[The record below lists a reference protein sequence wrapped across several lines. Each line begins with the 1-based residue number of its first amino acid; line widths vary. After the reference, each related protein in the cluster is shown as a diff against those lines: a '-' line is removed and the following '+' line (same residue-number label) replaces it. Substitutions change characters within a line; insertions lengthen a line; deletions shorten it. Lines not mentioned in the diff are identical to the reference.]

1 MKRHNLQE
9 KLHGI
14 WNRRHLALLTLTAVF
29 LTAAVT
35 TSHASAL
42 YILTDADDT
51 AIVLDSAAKL
61 PDLSSQIVNVTTG
74 GKGYDVT
81 LATKQ
86 TVTVHRNGETQ
97 TVQSRNES
105 VSRLLERIGIVPSP
119 LETVAVDLSGSGVEI
134 TVEEEIIYYDRV
146 VEEVTFDT
154 VRIANPE
161 MKKGTEKVVQEGAD
175 GVRTSIYEVV
185 FSNGRELSRQFVE
198 ELDSTA
204 VDQIVEYG
212 TAEEQTV
219 SSVMSNNKSAI
230 SNVSK
235 NGDGSGILTLADGTT
250 LNFSAAK
257 SMTATAYTAGHGGVD
272 YCTATGTTV
281 RVGTVAVDKSV
292 IPLGTK
298 LFIVTTDGLVY
309 GTAVAEDTGVR
320 GNKVDLYFDTYQQCI
335 SFGRRSCTVYILE

>member
-81 LATKQ
+81 LAAKQ

-212 TAEEQTV
+212 TAEEQTA

-235 NGDGSGILTLADGTT
+235 NGDGSGTLTLADGTT

-335 SFGRRSCTVYILE
+335 NFGRRSCTVYILK

>member
-81 LATKQ
+81 LAAKQ

-235 NGDGSGILTLADGTT
+235 NGDGSGTLTLADGTT

>member
-81 LATKQ
+81 LAAKQ
-86 TVTVHRNGETQ
+86 SVTVHRNGETQ

-212 TAEEQTV
+212 TADEQTA

-235 NGDGSGILTLADGTT
+235 NGDGSGTLTLADGTT

>member
-81 LATKQ
+81 LAAKQ

-212 TAEEQTV
+212 TAEEQTA

-235 NGDGSGILTLADGTT
+235 NGDGSGTLTLADGTT
-250 LNFSAAK
+250 LNFSAVK

>member
-14 WNRRHLALLTLTAVF
+14 WNRRHMALLTLTAVF

-81 LATKQ
+81 LAAKQ
-86 TVTVHRNGETQ
+86 SVTVHRNGETQ

-212 TAEEQTV
+212 TAEEQTA

-235 NGDGSGILTLADGTT
+235 NGDGSGTLTLADGTT

>member
-51 AIVLDSAAKL
+51 AIVLGSAAKL

-81 LATKQ
+81 LAAKQ

-230 SNVSK
+230 FNVSK
-235 NGDGSGILTLADGTT
+235 NGDGGGTLTLADGTT

>member
-51 AIVLDSAAKL
+51 AIVLDGAAKL

-81 LATKQ
+81 LAAKQ

-230 SNVSK
+230 FNVSK
-235 NGDGSGILTLADGTT
+235 NGDGSGTLTLADGTT